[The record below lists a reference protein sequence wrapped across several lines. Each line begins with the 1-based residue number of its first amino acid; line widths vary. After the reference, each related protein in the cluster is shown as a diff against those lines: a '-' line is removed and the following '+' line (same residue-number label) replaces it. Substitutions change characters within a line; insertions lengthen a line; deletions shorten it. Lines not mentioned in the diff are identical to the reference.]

1 MAFVDVIAELVR
13 HLTDSIAFTTTD
25 LPENLEGSVPVIHL
39 IQLPGAVVHK
49 PWNGPAQT
57 RTTVLDV
64 DLYHR
69 DLEAVTDFA
78 TEVTELLEAWSPAG
92 ITVTEDSSF
101 YRRPDYNP
109 NVVRFGG
116 IYTFLVERS

>member
-1 MAFVDVIAELVR
+1 MPFADVSAELVR
-13 HLTDSIAFTTTD
+13 YLTDSIAFTTTD
-25 LPENLEGSVPVIHL
+25 LPERLEESVPIIHL
-39 IQLPGAVVHK
+39 IQLPGSVRHK

-57 RTTVLDV
+57 RATVLDV

-69 DLEAVTDFA
+69 DLESVTDFA
-78 TEVTELLEAWSPAG
+78 TEVTDLLESWSHAG

-116 IYTFLVERS
+116 VYTFLVERT